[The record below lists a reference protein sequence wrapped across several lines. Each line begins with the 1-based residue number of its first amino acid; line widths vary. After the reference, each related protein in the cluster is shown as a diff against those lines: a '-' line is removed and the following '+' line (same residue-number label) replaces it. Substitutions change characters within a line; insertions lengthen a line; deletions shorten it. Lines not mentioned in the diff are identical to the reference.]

1 MCKRSVP
8 EIPYVLKYSPD
19 RFKTRE
25 MCQKAADASLSSL
38 KFVSNWFFT
47 PKMFKDL
54 NNAASFNNDLDFNP
68 ISTGGGGG
76 GTMYRGGIFLSRT
89 FEQPVI
95 LN

>member
-1 MCKRSVP
+1 
-8 EIPYVLKYSPD
+8 
-19 RFKTRE
+19 

-47 PKMFKDL
+47 PKMFEDL
-54 NNAASFNNDLDFNP
+54 NNAVSFNNDMDFNP

-76 GTMYRGGIFLSRT
+76 TMYRAGIFLSRT

>member
-1 MCKRSVP
+1 
-8 EIPYVLKYSPD
+8 
-19 RFKTRE
+19 

-47 PKMFKDL
+47 PKMFEDL
-54 NNAASFNNDLDFNP
+54 NNAVSFNNDLDFNP
-68 ISTGGGGG
+68 ISTGGGG

>member
-1 MCKRSVP
+1 
-8 EIPYVLKYSPD
+8 
-19 RFKTRE
+19 

-47 PKMFKDL
+47 PKMFEDL
-54 NNAASFNNDLDFNP
+54 NNAVSFNNDMDFNP

-76 GTMYRGGIFLSRT
+76 GTMYHGGIFLWRT
-89 FEQPVI
+89 FEQPGV

>member
-1 MCKRSVP
+1 
-8 EIPYVLKYSPD
+8 
-19 RFKTRE
+19 

-38 KFVSNWFFT
+38 KFISNWFFT
-47 PKMFKDL
+47 PKMFEDL
-54 NNAASFNNDLDFNP
+54 NNAVSFNNDLDFNP
-68 ISTGGGGG
+68 ISTGGGG

>member
-1 MCKRSVP
+1 MCKRSVS

-47 PKMFKDL
+47 PKMFEDL
-54 NNAASFNNDLDFNP
+54 NNAVSFNNDLDFNP
-68 ISTGGGGG
+68 ISTGGGE